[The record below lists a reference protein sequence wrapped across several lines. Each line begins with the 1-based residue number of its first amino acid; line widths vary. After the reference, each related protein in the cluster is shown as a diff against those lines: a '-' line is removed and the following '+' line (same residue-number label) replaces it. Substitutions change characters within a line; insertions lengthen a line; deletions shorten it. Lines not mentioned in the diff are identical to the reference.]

1 MEDQRCSLPSIS
13 TLLCLDDASSS
24 LNKSSPTSWQY
35 CPPVEV
41 SQSSRSRGQAGS
53 GWTQPPRRGPPPTP
67 PMSTDASFKGC
78 SFPST
83 RSLSRSCSGSV
94 PRLCC
99 DVTTPPLKAGAH
111 CQTSITALRQ
121 ATLPVLA
128 PRLQGTHHAEHA
140 NTAVQMFPTVQAPER
155 TNTRASQAC
164 DNCRK
169 LKAKCDDTKLCT
181 TCKKKGA
188 ECKYR
193 DPVPKPTDK
202 AQVDILEAIGS
213 IHTTLDSAMMYLGR
227 FDERLIKIESF
238 LLGSPSVTNGAS
250 TNPANFIA
258 TPVPQKSLSGTS

>member
-1 MEDQRCSLPSIS
+1 MD
-13 TLLCLDDASSS
+13 
-24 LNKSSPTSWQY
+24 
-35 CPPVEV
+35 
-41 SQSSRSRGQAGS
+41 
-53 GWTQPPRRGPPPTP
+53 PTP
-67 PMSTDASFKGC
+67 PARTSSHASYEHRCFI
-78 SFPST
+78 
-83 RSLSRSCSGSV
+83 
-94 PRLCC
+94 
-99 DVTTPPLKAGAH
+99 
-111 CQTSITALRQ
+111 Q
-121 ATLPVLA
+121 
-128 PRLQGTHHAEHA
+128 RLQLPFYEITQPVMLRFGTKTLFAKRHSLFLLHVFQEHITQ
-140 NTAVQMFPTVQAPER
+140 NTPTQQCKCSPTVQAPER